1 MKLYSYW
8 RSSSAW
14 RVRIVLAW
22 KAIPYE
28 YVAVNL
34 APDAAEN
41 ASESYAAVNAL
52 GQVPTLEWTEAGR
65 VVRLTQ
71 SVAIAE
77 YLGERFPEP
86 HFIPKGT
93 LERARVRQAVEI
105 VNSGIQ
111 PLQNSATVAALRA
124 LCDEDGVKTWIRNGM
139 TRGLAALE
147 SLALGH
153 GGAFLVGNEP
163 SLADACLVPQLYN
176 ARRFAVDLAPY
187 PKLTEIEAATG
198 SLEAFARA
206 HPDQQPDAPADS
218 RVRNE

>member
-1 MKLYSYW
+1 VKLYSYW

-34 APDAAEN
+34 APDAAES
-41 ASESYAAVNAL
+41 ASESYAAVNVL

-77 YLGERFPEP
+77 YLEERFPEP
-86 HFIPKGT
+86 HFIPKGI

-124 LCDEDGVKTWIRNGM
+124 LSDEDGVRAWTRNSM

-153 GGAFLVGNEP
+153 GAVFLVGDEP

-176 ARRFAVDLAPY
+176 ARRFAVDLTPY

-206 HPDQQPDAPADS
+206 HPDQQPDAPADL

>member
-1 MKLYSYW
+1 VKLYSYW

-22 KAIPYE
+22 KAVPYE

-41 ASESYAAVNAL
+41 ASDSYAAVNAL
-52 GQVPTLEWTEAGR
+52 QQVPTLEWTEAER
-65 VVRLTQ
+65 AIRLTQ
-71 SVAIAE
+71 SIAIAE
-77 YLGERFPEP
+77 YLEERFPEP
-86 HFIPKGT
+86 RFFPKSE
-93 LERARVRQAVEI
+93 LSRARMRQAVEI

-111 PLQNSATVAALRA
+111 PLQNSATITALRA
-124 LCDEDGVKTWIRNGM
+124 LCDEDGVKAWIRNAM

-153 GGAFLVGNEP
+153 GGVFLVGDEP

-176 ARRFAVDLAPY
+176 ARRFAVDLTPY
-187 PKLTEIEAATG
+187 PKLTEIEAATAR
-198 SLEAFARA
+198 LEAFARA
-206 HPDQQPDAPADS
+206 HPDQQPDSPAS
-218 RVRNE
+218 GARNE

>member
-14 RVRIVLAW
+14 RVRIALAW
-22 KAIPYE
+22 KRIPYE

-34 APDAAEN
+34 SPDSAEN
-41 ASESYAAVNAL
+41 ASDSYAAMNPL
-52 GQVPTLEWTEAGR
+52 KQVPTLEWTEGER

-77 YLGERFPEP
+77 YLEERFPEP
-86 HFIPKGT
+86 HFFPQST

-111 PLQNSATVAALRA
+111 PLQNSATLAALRA
-124 LCDEDGVKTWIRNGM
+124 LCDEDGVKAWIRNAM
-139 TRGLAALE
+139 ARGLAALE
-147 SLALGH
+147 SLALAR
-153 GGAFLVGNEP
+153 GAVFLVGDEP

-176 ARRFAVDLAPY
+176 ARRFGVDLTPY
-187 PKLTEIEAATG
+187 PKLTEIEAAAG
-198 SLEAFARA
+198 PLEAFARA
-206 HPDQQPDAPADS
+206 HPDQQPDAPTIS
-218 RVRNE
+218 RV